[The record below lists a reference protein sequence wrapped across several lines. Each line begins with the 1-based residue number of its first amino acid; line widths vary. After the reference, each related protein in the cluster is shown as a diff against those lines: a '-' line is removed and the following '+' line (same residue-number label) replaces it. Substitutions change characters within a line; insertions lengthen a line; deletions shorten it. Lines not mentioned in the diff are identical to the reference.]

1 MEVKYYDWLEHH
13 EDIRGD
19 KIAIRDLDSKQDI
32 SYRHLNRR
40 ATSLAAYLQSLSLIH
55 I

>member
-19 KIAIRDLDSKQDI
+19 KIAIRNLIAS
-32 SYRHLNRR
+32 
-40 ATSLAAYLQSLSLIH
+40 TAAASASSF
-55 I
+55 

>member
-32 SYRHLNRR
+32 SYRHLNR
-40 ATSLAAYLQSLSLIH
+40 LLPQVVLY
-55 I
+55 